1 MGHGTGRSYIIQR
14 LRQDQHDVLLRGVLN
29 GQITA
34 HQAAI
39 QAGYTKPR
47 PIKAKHEAHL
57 IAFTPWPH
65 TPRRALGG
73 PRLRANSL
81 ASHG

>member
-47 PIKAKHEAHL
+47 PIKAKHETNQH
-57 IAFTPWPH
+57 
-65 TPRRALGG
+65 RRAKHAMM
-73 PRLRANSL
+73 RLFAER
-81 ASHG
+81 